1 MSKARKCGIAV
12 LAAVFAAAMLIGFSL
27 LKSPARAFAD
37 AAPITTTFS
46 TDMDPW
52 KTETAIGKEMV
63 YDSAVGGYLKLSL
76 NGATATIVMDN
87 IAIDTAQYKAMAMR
101 VKYDL
106 QDPAKMAH
114 PSLGNRFSI
123 YYQTES
129 VGYGS
134 ALYWPDITEEAQ
146 SGEWETVVID
156 FTDNAN
162 KHPDLA
168 GATKWEGTVSKFR
181 LDAIWSEGDFYTP
194 GDSVSIDFIKF
205 YPDKAAAEAE
215 LASGWEDDATV
226 EGKGSEMFF
235 NFTKGAQGWEHSI
248 NNANGS
254 GQTADGEIKVV
265 LGNDDPQIKRSWEI
279 GVSLDDYRYLAFR
292 MKNGTAGS
300 KSKIYFATKAS
311 AGYDESKTGSTAVT
325 PNSDYGVYVFDMS
338 ENAAWTGILKDLR
351 FDVIDDAGVASSGE
365 VLIDWIGF
373 YRTAEEI
380 PAADWEDD
388 DLSVPDGPV
397 VEFNFTDSAQGWS
410 ANEDAAAANSY
421 NALQLTMAEG
431 KDDPNITYVF
441 ADGLKTSTYPIL
453 QVKMRNRTA
462 GTQFNVYFAGEG
474 EAIDGTKVATFSVS
488 ADDAAYQIYT
498 FNLAAAS
505 SWSDADV
512 YTLRIDPTDKG
523 NGEVLIDYIRFYRSE
538 SEAELNGAYED
549 DSVERPNAHT
559 EFNFNLHN
567 TYWTNASSTNANV
580 TNENGCMVIE
590 VKQDTPPRRI
600 RMGARRLFGLGGGHR
615 RQDLELSRHQ
625 DAGDLRAG
633 QRDFPPA
640 VPPQS
645 GRRKVRRTDGLR
657 ICAEDERVAD
667 GDHRPDRKSLL
678 EQHDRRASL
687 CARRR
692 GRRGGDRGYRLH
704 EVLQKHGRHPGGR
717 RL

>member
-63 YDSAVGGYLKLSL
+63 YDPAVGGYLKLSL

-134 ALYWPDITEEAQ
+134 ALYWPNITEEAQ

-248 NNANGS
+248 NNAG
-254 GQTADGEIKVV
+254 
-265 LGNDDPQIKRSWEI
+265 
-279 GVSLDDYRYLAFR
+279 
-292 MKNGTAGS
+292 
-300 KSKIYFATKAS
+300 
-311 AGYDESKTGSTAVT
+311 
-325 PNSDYGVYVFDMS
+325 
-338 ENAAWTGILKDLR
+338 
-351 FDVIDDAGVASSGE
+351 
-365 VLIDWIGF
+365 
-373 YRTAEEI
+373 
-380 PAADWEDD
+380 
-388 DLSVPDGPV
+388 
-397 VEFNFTDSAQGWS
+397 
-410 ANEDAAAANSY
+410 
-421 NALQLTMAEG
+421 
-431 KDDPNITYVF
+431 
-441 ADGLKTSTYPIL
+441 
-453 QVKMRNRTA
+453 
-462 GTQFNVYFAGEG
+462 
-474 EAIDGTKVATFSVS
+474 
-488 ADDAAYQIYT
+488 
-498 FNLAAAS
+498 
-505 SWSDADV
+505 
-512 YTLRIDPTDKG
+512 
-523 NGEVLIDYIRFYRSE
+523 
-538 SEAELNGAYED
+538 
-549 DSVERPNAHT
+549 
-559 EFNFNLHN
+559 
-567 TYWTNASSTNANV
+567 
-580 TNENGCMVIE
+580 
-590 VKQDTPPRRI
+590 
-600 RMGARRLFGLGGGHR
+600 
-615 RQDLELSRHQ
+615 
-625 DAGDLRAG
+625 
-633 QRDFPPA
+633 
-640 VPPQS
+640 
-645 GRRKVRRTDGLR
+645 
-657 ICAEDERVAD
+657 
-667 GDHRPDRKSLL
+667 
-678 EQHDRRASL
+678 
-687 CARRR
+687 
-692 GRRGGDRGYRLH
+692 
-704 EVLQKHGRHPGGR
+704 
-717 RL
+717 